1 MDDDAVLE
9 TLTDRVAG
17 ELRNAI
23 LTHKL
28 KPDAPIRQAKL
39 AEEFGTSRI
48 PVREA
53 LRRLESE
60 GLVIIRPNSGAR
72 VVVLDYDGCVE
83 IYKMRERLE
92 PLALSESMSNLTEEQ
107 LAAIT
112 EFGHRPMEVPENMG
126 AWLEEDRNFHLATYA
141 GTTPRLR
148 KTIETFWSTTQHYRR
163 LLLTTWTAEDF
174 TMNSHEHGLLA
185 NAVVEG
191 NTRAGEDILRL
202 HLERARFRLARHAA
216 LFDRE

>member
-1 MDDDAVLE
+1 MLE
-9 TLTDRVAG
+9 TMTDRVAG
-17 ELRNAI
+17 ELRDAI

-60 GLVIIRPNSGAR
+60 GLVVIRPNSGAR
-72 VVVLDYDGCVE
+72 VVVLDYEGCVE

-92 PLALSESMSNLTEEQ
+92 PLALSESMANLTEEQ
-107 LAAIT
+107 LEAISK
-112 EFGHRPMEVPENMG
+112 FGHRPVEVPVNLG
-126 AWLEEDRNFHLATYA
+126 TWLEEDRNFHLTTYA
-141 GTTPRLR
+141 GASPRLL

-163 LLLTTWTAEDF
+163 LLLTTWTDEDYA
-174 TMNSHEHGLLA
+174 MNGHEHGLLA
-185 NAVVEG
+185 NAVLEG
-191 NTRAGEDILRL
+191 NARAGEDILRL
-202 HLERARFRLARHAA
+202 HLERARFRLAHHAA